1 MAGCVGDDKK
11 EVSFVANN
19 LNPIELYIVC
29 EWLTNRHFCLVLDH
43 RGQVDDFNF
52 CDCEKDAI
60 VCSRLVLLSLFCEA
74 CLGEFWSQAVAA
86 DPLDV
91 LVVLLKVH

>member
-1 MAGCVGDDKK
+1 MSGRKKTHLRDMAGCVGDDKK

-52 CDCEKDAI
+52 CDCETT
-60 VCSRLVLLSLFCEA
+60 R
-74 CLGEFWSQAVAA
+74 QR
-86 DPLDV
+86 
-91 LVVLLKVH
+91 